1 MADPC
6 SLKFPLII
14 LLSDLKHD
22 RALGASC
29 FNRKRIQSSC
39 VSPFGNPV
47 LYDLFRVASL
57 SFFDAFGMNTITLLF
72 RYSSRR
78 YSVGMEGRAYK
89 SNCGKRALTAPTVL
103 VDRLSFLDA
112 VSLQWPISIN
122 GTPLERT
129 GAPHHS
135 SHFSLSTSC
144 PPRLVPPSIF
154 CVSRAPR
161 MGYSLNMPPY
171 NHCHPNR
178 DRKPSVHRL
187 RISTKTDH
195 VWYTRRPS
203 VI

>member
-1 MADPC
+1 MPSVLLVSIGNEYNPLVFPRSATLC
-6 SLKFPLII
+6 STIC
-14 LLSDLKHD
+14 S
-22 RALGASC
+22 
-29 FNRKRIQSSC
+29 
-39 VSPFGNPV
+39 VSH
-47 LYDLFRVASL
+47 LYPSL
-57 SFFDAFGMNTITLLF
+57 TLFGMNTITLLF

-103 VDRLSFLDA
+103 VDRLLFLDA

-122 GTPLERT
+122 GTPLERS

-161 MGYSLNMPPY
+161 MGYSFNMPPY
-171 NHCHPNR
+171 NPCHPNR
-178 DRKPSVHRL
+178 DHKPRVHRL